1 MQITS
6 NRSAR
11 SEFLDGGLASVA
23 PEIDP
28 KICLLAATISPGSQA
43 YAACSMELTPHPYIL
58 IAYIHILKFI
68 FLHYFLY
75 SYPHSYPI
83 LDSISRHQKSRGS
96 VTSFCCMYHPYPEIL
111 IYLNQYFSY
120 FLLVSHTLNLS

>member
-43 YAACSMELTPHPYIL
+43 YAACSMELTPHPHIL
-58 IAYIHILKFI
+58 IAYLHILNFV
-68 FLHYFLY
+68 FLHIFLY
-75 SYPHSYPI
+75 SYPYS
-83 LDSISRHQKSRGS
+83 
-96 VTSFCCMYHPYPEIL
+96 L
-111 IYLNQYFSY
+111 IFY
-120 FLLVSHTLNLS
+120 